1 MATTPI
7 LSPEPLQPQAASFG
21 KLLLTQSRIEMTMA
35 LRQGERVMV
44 TLLIPILLLVA
55 FAAFKLIPVTAH
67 ENEVDLLLPGILAL
81 AIMSS
86 GMVSLGIATAYERHY
101 GVLKRLGSSPL
112 PRSGLIVAKV
122 ISVLA
127 LELIQ
132 MVVLIGVAFFLY
144 GWRPEGSLVLA
155 ILAAILGT
163 ITFAALGLAMA
174 GGLRAELTLVGA
186 NALYLIFLFMS
197 GGIFPLDRLPA
208 PLAGFAQLLPAAALT
223 QVLQNT
229 MVAGQAFPGSA
240 FLTLAIWA
248 VIILSVAIKIFKWE

>member
-1 MATTPI
+1 
-7 LSPEPLQPQAASFG
+7 
-21 KLLLTQSRIEMTMA
+21 
-35 LRQGERVMV
+35 
-44 TLLIPILLLVA
+44 
-55 FAAFKLIPVTAH
+55 
-67 ENEVDLLLPGILAL
+67 
-81 AIMSS
+81 
-86 GMVSLGIATAYERHY
+86 
-101 GVLKRLGSSPL
+101 
-112 PRSGLIVAKV
+112 
-122 ISVLA
+122 
-127 LELIQ
+127 
-132 MVVLIGVAFFLY
+132 LIGVAFFLY

-186 NALYLIFLFMS
+186 NALYLVFLFMS